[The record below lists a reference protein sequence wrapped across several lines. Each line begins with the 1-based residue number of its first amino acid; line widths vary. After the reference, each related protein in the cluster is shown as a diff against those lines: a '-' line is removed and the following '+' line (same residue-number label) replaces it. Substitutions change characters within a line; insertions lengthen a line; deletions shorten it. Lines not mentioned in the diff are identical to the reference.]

1 MDGDDDREYK
11 EKGLNAKPNK
21 QISKADQIKQAE
33 AIRQAKI
40 EKQK

>member
-21 QISKADQIKQAE
+21 QISKAD
-33 AIRQAKI
+33 
-40 EKQK
+40 